1 MEVLIDGVKYVQAN
15 PAPAGKSLNDALEVR
30 FDSDAGDDLTVRQYL
45 HALLSTVWSEGECFS
60 GKRPFGNS
68 GWEHELYAPLA
79 KAGFIDLGEL
89 DEDGESYDYSREQE
103 QAAHAYVLDLI
114 AAAMFPGSE
123 T

>member
-45 HALLSTVWSEGECFS
+45 HALLSALWREGECFS

-79 KAGFIDLGEL
+79 KAGFIDLGVV
-89 DEDGESYDYSREQE
+89 DEDGGVYGYTGEQE
-103 QAAHAYVLDLI
+103 RAAHTYVLDLI
-114 AAAMFPGSE
+114 AAAMFPNSE
-123 T
+123 R